1 MGSALQTWQLV
12 EAPPVVPLPFGLF
25 SVVEPRLSLDE
36 HWRLGVRWQ
45 SQACVESKTTT
56 GQCIEPRE
64 APLDPDNLCAVLEYD
79 PFTAYAYNDDS
90 LIGYSLEEH
99 QQHAVDRLLAGEQRA
114 AETHL
119 WGLLGAAVPVPT
131 SLVGWD
137 ITYGL
142 GWVEQAL
149 AEAYPG
155 TGVLHMNRAAATMLW
170 DRLRQSGTRL
180 TTTLGTPVVVG
191 AGYDPLPVAPDGLGI
206 IYGTGPL
213 ALYRGDID
221 TREAA
226 VDRSNNT
233 ASYIAQRDYVIG
245 WDCTA
250 IGAAVTLA
258 TAPTP

>member
-1 MGSALQTWQLV
+1 MGSILQAWHLV
-12 EAPPVVPLPFGLF
+12 DAPPVVPYPFGLF
-25 SVVEPRLSLDE
+25 SVVEPRLTLDE

-56 GQCIEPRE
+56 GICIDGDVP
-64 APLDPDNLCAVLEYD
+64 ALDPDDLCAVVEYD

-90 LIGYSLEEH
+90 LIGYTLAEH
-99 QQHAVDRLLAGEQRA
+99 QQHAIDRLVAGEQRA

-119 WGLLGAAVPVPT
+119 WGMLGTAVPVPT
-131 SLVGWD
+131 NLVGWD
-137 ITYGL
+137 VTYGL
-142 GWVEQAL
+142 AWVEQAL
-149 AEAYPG
+149 AESYPG
-155 TGVLHMNRAAATMLW
+155 TGVLHMSRATATMLW
-170 DRLRQSGTRL
+170 DRLHQVGNKL
-180 TTTLGTPVVVG
+180 YTTLNTPVVVG
-191 AGYDPLPVAPDGLGI
+191 GGYDPLPVVPTGLGT

-213 ALYRGDID
+213 ALYRGDVD

-226 VDRSNNT
+226 VDRGNNT

-258 TAPTP
+258 TAPPE